1 MTKLADFVK
10 KLLDTLNVR
19 SYGEKILYDLQES
32 WYYIV
37 IGIFAGAFISFIWII
52 MMRFVAAV
60 MVWASIILSILMLG
74 IVYVQTYFGKNTYVL
89 SLDSPSLNN
98 YKVKNI
104 SQLSVSSLLPRLY
117 KRNNFFSLNSI
128 GLYLLWI

>member
-1 MTKLADFVK
+1 MKKLANFVK

-74 IVYVQTYFGKNTYVL
+74 IVYAQTYFEKKYIRV
-89 SLDSPSLNN
+89 
-98 YKVKNI
+98 V
-104 SQLSVSSLLPRLY
+104 
-117 KRNNFFSLNSI
+117 I
-128 GLYLLWI
+128 GQP

>member
-1 MTKLADFVK
+1 MV

-32 WYYIV
+32 WYYIL

-74 IVYVQTYFGKNTYVL
+74 IVYMYKHILGKNTYICV
-89 SLDSPSLNN
+89 
-98 YKVKNI
+98 V
-104 SQLSVSSLLPRLY
+104 V
-117 KRNNFFSLNSI
+117 
-128 GLYLLWI
+128 GH

>member
-1 MTKLADFVK
+1 MV

-32 WYYIV
+32 WYYIL

-74 IVYVQTYFGKNTYVL
+74 ILVLKLLRGKNTHFIQSVL
-89 SLDSPSLNN
+89 IGR
-98 YKVKNI
+98 VKYREV
-104 SQLSVSSLLPRLY
+104 L
-117 KRNNFFSLNSI
+117 K
-128 GLYLLWI
+128 

>member
-1 MTKLADFVK
+1 MV

-32 WYYIV
+32 WYYIL

-74 IVYVQTYFGKNTYVL
+74 ILVL
-89 SLDSPSLNN
+89 KLLSR
-98 YKVKNI
+98 VKNNPG
-104 SQLSVSSLLPRLY
+104 LSA
-117 KRNNFFSLNSI
+117 F
-128 GLYLLWI
+128 

>member
-1 MTKLADFVK
+1 MKKLANFVK

-74 IVYVQTYFGKNTYVL
+74 IVYAQTYFEKKNTYAL

-98 YKVKNI
+98 
-104 SQLSVSSLLPRLY
+104 
-117 KRNNFFSLNSI
+117 
-128 GLYLLWI
+128 

>member
-1 MTKLADFVK
+1 MTKLANFVK

-74 IVYVQTYFGKNTYVL
+74 IVYVQTYFGKKYIHMRCRWTLTAL
-89 SLDSPSLNN
+89 SARSFPVIYFEPFAPSL
-98 YKVKNI
+98 
-104 SQLSVSSLLPRLY
+104 
-117 KRNNFFSLNSI
+117 
-128 GLYLLWI
+128 